1 MTIQPGATPTG
12 TERVIYT
19 RMVADLFHPGHV
31 AFLKAARA
39 LGDRLHVYVLEEDF
53 IRGIKPL
60 PVMAQDE
67 RLAVVAAC
75 RYVDAVHAVGPGQ
88 ITRDFMREHGYAI
101 YAMGYA
107 NEREAAA
114 KRANC
119 RDLPEQM
126 IAVIPYTD
134 GISSTLLRNRVLSRS
149 ANT

>member
-1 MTIQPGATPTG
+1 MTTLPGVPSRTVD
-12 TERVIYT
+12 RVVYT

-53 IRGIKPL
+53 ISRIKPL
-60 PVMAQDE
+60 PVMVQSE

-75 RYVDAVHAVGPGQ
+75 RYVDEVHATGPKQ
-88 ITRDFMREHGYAI
+88 ITRAFMHEHGFAI

-107 NEREAAA
+107 NEQEAAA

-119 RDLPEQM
+119 RDLPEPM

-134 GISSTLLRNRVLSRS
+134 GISSTILRNRLLSTR
-149 ANT
+149 ATR

>member
-1 MTIQPGATPTG
+1 MPNPPNTPPSG
-12 TERVIYT
+12 THRIVYT

-39 LGDRLHVYVLEEDF
+39 LGDSLHVYVLDEEF
-53 IRGIKPL
+53 IGRIKPL
-60 PVMAQDE
+60 PIMVQSE

-75 RYVDAVHAVGPGQ
+75 RYVDEVHASGPQQ
-88 ITRDFMREHGYAI
+88 ITRDFMHAHGYAI

-126 IAVIPYTD
+126 VAVIPYTD
-134 GISSTLLRNRVLSRS
+134 GISSTMLRSRLLSR
-149 ANT
+149 AAAK